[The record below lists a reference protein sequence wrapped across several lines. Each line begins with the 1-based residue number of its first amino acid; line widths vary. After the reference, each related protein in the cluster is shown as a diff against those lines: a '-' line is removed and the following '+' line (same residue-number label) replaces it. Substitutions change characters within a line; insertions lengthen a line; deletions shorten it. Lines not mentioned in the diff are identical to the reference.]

1 MGAYMNDILVLYCLC
16 LIGAA
21 AFLGLVD
28 FVTRAKK
35 PKSRT
40 YFMRDAK

>member
-1 MGAYMNDILVLYCLC
+1 MNDILVLYCLC

-28 FVTRAKK
+28 FVTRPKK
-35 PKSRT
+35 PKSKT
-40 YFMRDAK
+40 YFMEDQK